1 MENLTYLNEEWR
13 DIKNY
18 EGLYQV
24 SNYGRI
30 RSVDR
35 FVYNYRSKNGK
46 ALIKGKILK
55 QSLDNTNKEIGYYFV
70 IFSDRKHYKVHR
82 LVAFAFP
89 EICGEWFEGAEC
101 NHKNE
106 IKTDNRAINL
116 EWVTHNYNIH
126 YGTAIERKGNKLKGH
141 IVSDETKRK
150 IVKRRRENNSY
161 KHTQETINRIKETRN
176 RKIVLQ
182 FSKDG
187 YFIKEY
193 SSLVEAAYLN
203 NYSFGNISSCC
214 RGKTKT
220 AYGYIWKFKEGA

>member
-1 MENLTYLNEEWR
+1 MASRYTAEDY
-13 DIKNY
+13 
-18 EGLYQV
+18 
-24 SNYGRI
+24 S
-30 RSVDR
+30 
-35 FVYNYRSKNGK
+35 F
-46 ALIKGKILK
+46 
-55 QSLDNTNKEIGYYFV
+55 IG
-70 IFSDRKHYKVHR
+70 
-82 LVAFAFP
+82 
-89 EICGEWFEGAEC
+89 
-101 NHKNE
+101 NE

>member
-24 SNYGRI
+24 SNYGRV

-35 FVYNYRSKNGK
+35 FVYNYRSKNRK

-116 EWVTHNYNIH
+116 EWVTHDYNIH

-161 KHTQETINRIKETRN
+161 KHTQETINRIKETRK
-176 RKIVLQ
+176 RKVVLQ
-182 FSKDG
+182 FTLEG
-187 YFIKEY
+187 VFVKEY
-193 SSLVEAAYLN
+193 SSILEAGYLN
-203 NYSFGNISSCC
+203 NYSFGNIARCC
-214 RGKTKT
+214 RGETKT